1 MPDVD
6 TIINGH
12 WESLLTWNDLIDY
25 RGFYTHLVDHAK
37 AGISAGQSVEETVG
51 SYKTPEQYGDYTAAP
66 GYVETIVGY
75 VYQGI

>member
-1 MPDVD
+1 MAAR
-6 TIINGH
+6 TQIGCLINSEWRKH
-12 WESLLTWNDLIDY
+12 LIDY

-51 SYKTPEQYGDYTAAP
+51 SYKTPEQYGDYTTAP